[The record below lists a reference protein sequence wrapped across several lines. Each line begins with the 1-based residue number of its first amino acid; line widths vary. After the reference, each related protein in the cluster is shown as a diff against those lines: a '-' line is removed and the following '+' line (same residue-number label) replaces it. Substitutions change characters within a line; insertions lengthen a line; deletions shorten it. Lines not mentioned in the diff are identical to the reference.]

1 MLLSFCKTCAQGN
14 VDEGR
19 RRTEFRREKM
29 EEDKE
34 RERRADGGLLDLHVG
49 RLTERLSMRR
59 FTVSTS

>member
-1 MLLSFCKTCAQGN
+1 
-14 VDEGR
+14 
-19 RRTEFRREKM
+19 M

>member
-1 MLLSFCKTCAQGN
+1 MLLSFCKTCSQGN